1 MDTYI
6 TLLAIFT
13 GLLALAIV
21 AQAVVIV
28 LAYLRVARL
37 DEETK
42 ALRQQIQEQSR
53 PILSNVED
61 VTANVRDRS
70 RVILEDA
77 SAISYDA
84 RRQMEKV
91 DRLTDE
97 LADRIRLQIIR
108 TDELLSQALQNLE
121 EASSTVKQNVV
132 GPVREAAAVVQGIKA
147 AIEFFGGRRNRKHRR
162 GTGVDEELF
171 I

>member
-1 MDTYI
+1 
-6 TLLAIFT
+6 
-13 GLLALAIV
+13 
-21 AQAVVIV
+21 
-28 LAYLRVARL
+28 
-37 DEETK
+37 
-42 ALRQQIQEQSR
+42 
-53 PILSNVED
+53 
-61 VTANVRDRS
+61 
-70 RVILEDA
+70 
-77 SAISYDA
+77 
-84 RRQMEKV
+84 MEKV

-97 LADRIRLQIIR
+97 LADRIRLQVIR

-147 AIEFFGGRRNRKHRR
+147 AIDFFGGRRNRKHRR

>member
-28 LAYLRVARL
+28 LAYLRVAKL

-42 ALRQQIQEQSR
+42 ALRKQVQEQTG
-53 PILSNVED
+53 PILRNVED
-61 VTANVRDRS
+61 LSANVRDRS

-147 AIEFFGGRRNRKHRR
+147 AIDFFGGRRNRKHRR

>member
-1 MDTYI
+1 VDTYI
-6 TLLAIFT
+6 TLLAVFT

-28 LAYLRVARL
+28 LAYLRVAQL

-42 ALRQQIQEQSR
+42 ALRKQIQEQAG
-53 PILSNVED
+53 PILRNVED
-61 VTANVRDRS
+61 LSANVRDRS

-121 EASSTVKQNVV
+121 EASSTVKKNVV

-147 AIEFFGGRRNRKHRR
+147 AIDFFGSRRNRKHRR